1 MTERQRVA
9 SLPPEIERRAQ
20 RKLRVLNNSGSLN
33 ELMAVPGNRLE
44 ALGGDRAGQH
54 SIRIN
59 RQWRICFIW
68 DGSDAYDVEVV
79 DYH

>member
-1 MTERQRVA
+1 MGERQRVA
-9 SLPPEIERRAQ
+9 SLPPEIQRRTQ